1 MMKGC
6 VVAARV
12 GAQISRNGLAPIYIS
27 WTVAPG
33 AYECCG
39 YDCNWQCMLGENA
52 TLSFNF
58 GKGNKMP
65 QATAHPGDP
74 HYITRSGWLR
84 AAVLGA
90 NDGVVSV
97 SSLIIGVAAADPNPS
112 TVVIAGIAG
121 LSAGAMSMAAGEYV
135 SVSSQSDT
143 EQADIA
149 RETKALQELPDA
161 ELAELAAIYREKGLS
176 EKTALVVAKELTA
189 HDALGTH
196 VRDELGLSEVHAANP
211 LQAAFTSGV
220 TFSVA
225 AAIPLLA
232 AVAAPAGLIIPVV
245 LVVTIITLAALG
257 ALGAKAGAAPVLRAT
272 MRVVMWGL
280 FAMAVTAGV
289 GWLFGVSV

>member
-1 MMKGC
+1 LFEK
-6 VVAARV
+6 
-12 GAQISRNGLAPIYIS
+12 
-27 WTVAPG
+27 
-33 AYECCG
+33 
-39 YDCNWQCMLGENA
+39 A

-97 SSLIIGVAAADPNPS
+97 SSLIVGVAAADPNPS

-143 EQADIA
+143 ERADIA
-149 RETKALQELPDA
+149 RESKALQELPDA

-245 LVVTIITLAALG
+245 LVVTVITLAALG

>member
-1 MMKGC
+1 M
-6 VVAARV
+6 
-12 GAQISRNGLAPIYIS
+12 
-27 WTVAPG
+27 T
-33 AYECCG
+33 
-39 YDCNWQCMLGENA
+39 
-52 TLSFNF
+52 
-58 GKGNKMP
+58 

-97 SSLIIGVAAADPNPS
+97 SSLIIGVAAADPNPG

-176 EKTALVVAKELTA
+176 EKTALAVAKELTA

-245 LVVTIITLAALG
+245 LVVTVITLAALG

>member
-1 MMKGC
+1 
-6 VVAARV
+6 
-12 GAQISRNGLAPIYIS
+12 
-27 WTVAPG
+27 
-33 AYECCG
+33 
-39 YDCNWQCMLGENA
+39 
-52 TLSFNF
+52 
-58 GKGNKMP
+58 MP
-65 QATAHPGDP
+65 EASAHPGDP

-97 SSLIIGVAAADPNPS
+97 SSLIVGVAAADPNPS
-112 TVVIAGIAG
+112 AVVIAGVAG

-143 EQADIA
+143 ERADIE
-149 RETKALQELPDA
+149 RETKALEELPED

-176 EKTALVVAKELTA
+176 PETARLVAKELTE
-189 HDALGTH
+189 HDAIGTH
-196 VRDELGLSEVHAANP
+196 VRDELGLSEAHAANP
-211 LQAAFTSGV
+211 IQAAFTSGA

-232 AVAAPAGLIIPVV
+232 ALAAPADSIIPVV
-245 LVVTIITLAALG
+245 LVVTVITLAALG

-272 MRVVMWGL
+272 LRVVMWGV

-289 GWLFGVSV
+289 GWLFGVTVG